1 VKVVTTAKIYT
12 WTCPRC
18 GKALTSLWPEQL
30 RNNARNH
37 LIGKHDMPLEEVEKE
52 IEKIGE

>member
-1 VKVVTTAKIYT
+1 VVITAKIYT

-18 GKALTSLWPEQL
+18 GKTLTSLWPEQL